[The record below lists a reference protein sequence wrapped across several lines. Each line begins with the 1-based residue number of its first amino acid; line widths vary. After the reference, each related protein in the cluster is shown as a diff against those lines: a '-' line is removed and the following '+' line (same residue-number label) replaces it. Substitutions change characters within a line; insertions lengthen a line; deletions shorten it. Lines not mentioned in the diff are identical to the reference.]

1 MAALAGT
8 EALKRLTDMSLGA
21 CVQLGVVVCTKWISV
36 TLIQKS
42 PCHEDVL
49 LLRRGVNVFTDL
61 QSTCDFVFWYLF
73 YLNAP
78 IKNMS
83 YDLCTPQ
90 AFLGFKT
97 FSETKNSVHVTGVE
111 THKNSASNINPAE
124 WRSGLRAC

>member
-97 FSETKNSVHVTGVE
+97 FSVLKLPMLAQSHVRWVLRRPSP
-111 THKNSASNINPAE
+111 HY
-124 WRSGLRAC
+124 SGGLMVNLL

>member
-1 MAALAGT
+1 MAALART
-8 EALKRLTDMSLGA
+8 EALKRLTDMSVGA

-73 YLNAP
+73 YLDAP

-97 FSETKNSVHVTGVE
+97 FSARPRNVYTPPPPKVYNNTFSRG
-111 THKNSASNINPAE
+111 APIYPA
-124 WRSGLRAC
+124 